1 MHANPEFLVK
11 EVKALRIIW
20 DARACNGCRICEL
33 ACSFHHNKTFSPETS
48 DIKVIRNNR
57 TADFEWFIGSGCDLC
72 EGEPQP
78 LCVKYCPDE
87 ALKKGVA

>member
-1 MHANPEFLVK
+1 LVK

-20 DARACNGCRICEL
+20 DASACDGCRICEL
-33 ACSFHHNKTFSPETS
+33 ACSFHHNKVFSPEVS

-57 TADFEWFIGSGCDLC
+57 TADFKWFIGPGCDLC

-87 ALKKGVA
+87 ALKKEVA